1 MAGFGYV
8 DSAECEYWMEG
19 SSAADDDDHAA
30 AAAVEG
36 MQSDGGVLQDATRCN
51 GKVRD
56 DKVR

>member
-19 SSAADDDDHAA
+19 SSAADDDDRAA

-36 MQSDGGVLQDATRCN
+36 TQSDGGVLPRRYPVQRKGA
-51 GKVRD
+51 
-56 DKVR
+56 